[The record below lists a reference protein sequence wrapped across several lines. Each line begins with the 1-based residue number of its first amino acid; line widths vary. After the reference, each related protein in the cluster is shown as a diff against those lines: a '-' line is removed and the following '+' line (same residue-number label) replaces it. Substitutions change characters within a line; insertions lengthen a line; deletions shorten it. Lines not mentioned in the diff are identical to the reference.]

1 MSWERTKAST
11 MTLSPAPSMLRWLL
25 VGVLAIIFGAILFT
39 LHATGTVAVLAEY
52 NIWWVSLIP
61 ASCWLL
67 LFCIRGWLRGRE
79 VDEYT
84 FLQQEADRTQ
94 KQWEAWAAR
103 YVTVIKSCAFLP
115 ESITARSLYAELPH
129 QYRLSVRVDYLPQGS
144 SPVQSR
150 LGLLLAGVLDAIQGL
165 PATLP
170 LKVTLVTDDRQD
182 ALADTFSEAWKELL
196 PERTLPAEITVTQM
210 CSMHML
216 EDRLKQPDLTVELLL
231 VMQLRGGTAYSDGLA
246 ALLLTS
252 DDVAQKYQL
261 PHVARL
267 LRPMAL
273 DMKQFTSQLTLF
285 LETQTVARQTSR
297 VFCDSVGWH
306 DYFVELLTTGAAH
319 HTRWKPE
326 EIGVL
331 ERWCGIPGP
340 GGGWLLAALLAD
352 VVNISN
358 TPVLGLFTS
367 ATDHFVSTITPGS
380 ENQ

>member
-1 MSWERTKAST
+1 MGWVRNKAIVVERP
-11 MTLSPAPSMLRWLL
+11 PAPSFKWWLL
-25 VGVLAIIFGAILFT
+25 AGLLATIIGILLFI
-39 LHATGTVAVLAEY
+39 LHLSGKVNALLIF
-52 NIWWVSLIP
+52 NIWLLALIP
-61 ASCWLL
+61 LLGWYL
-67 LFCIRGWLRGRE
+67 LFCIRGWLWGQK
-79 VDEYT
+79 VNKYD
-84 FLQQEADRTQ
+84 FLKKEAELGQ
-94 KQWEAWAAR
+94 KQWESWAERHVA
-103 YVTVIKSCAFLP
+103 ILASCVLLP
-115 ESITARSLYAELPH
+115 EGVTAHGLVSQFIRQLPTADMLA
-129 QYRLSVRVDYLPQGS
+129 RRVIESANPVKNLLSG
-144 SPVQSR
+144 VQS
-150 LGLLLAGVLDAIQGL
+150 GLSHL
-165 PATLP
+165 PDEFP
-170 LKVTLVTDDRQD
+170 LKVTIITDTSCDGLVQ
-182 ALADTFSEAWKELL
+182 TFTSTWE
-196 PERTLPAEITVTQM
+196 TLFPQRAIPDEIVLSASR
-210 CSMHML
+210 SMHML

-231 VMQLRGGTAYSDGLA
+231 VMQLHGGTAYSDGLA

-273 DMKQFTSQLTLF
+273 DMTQFTSQLTLF

-297 VFCDSVGWH
+297 VFCDSVDWH
-306 DYFVELLTTGAAH
+306 DYFAELLTTGAAH
-319 HTRWKPE
+319 HARWKPE